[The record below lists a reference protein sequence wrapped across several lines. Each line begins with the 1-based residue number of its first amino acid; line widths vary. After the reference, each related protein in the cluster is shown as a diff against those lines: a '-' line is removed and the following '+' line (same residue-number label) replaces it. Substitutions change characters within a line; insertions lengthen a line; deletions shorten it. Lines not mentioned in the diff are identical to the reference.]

1 MARASLA
8 VELRA
13 HRIASALAVVGEAM
27 LLAAVRMDEEERQVA
42 ARPV

>member
-8 VELRA
+8 VELPGRP
-13 HRIASALAVVGEAM
+13 IGLLAFVGEAV
-27 LLAAVRMDEEERQVA
+27 LLMARMDEEAHQAA

>member
-27 LLAAVRMDEEERQVA
+27 LLMARMDEEERQVA